1 MFLFYLAYG
10 GTFVYTL
17 FILIYSGR
25 VEVLTTPYKMD
36 KIEAPSIVV
45 CPFGQGKETMVPAGV
60 RNDEVFHVTKYGT
73 KGPERLPVEARI
85 CKYDRTCVCGDLW
98 NFTGKDGQTVW
109 FQDHISRDTEGIG
122 TMGDKSESEMIFR
135 ERIEVTT
142 NVTDGSGDK
151 TLKVGFYDSVDP
163 VPQFFYMGQG
173 GYVLG
178 SLELATWT
186 VADFTFEGM
195 YETVMGIFT
204 GNMGNMT
211 AMARPRHIF
220 RYTSQEVAE
229 DRSKDLP
236 NQSIFSYE
244 MKNFFVE
251 DTVSSETAFS
261 PYTLAYLLMLIVIRS
276 AVVSIFISTMFPEYD
291 PTKDDV
297 KQRENSSAASMM
309 ARYCSCCCSSCLGR
323 REPTE
328 TSRLLPS

>member
-1 MFLFYLAYG
+1 
-10 GTFVYTL
+10 
-17 FILIYSGR
+17 
-25 VEVLTTPYKMD
+25 
-36 KIEAPSIVV
+36 
-45 CPFGQGKETMVPAGV
+45 V

-98 NFTGKDGQTVW
+98 QAAKDDEPIW
-109 FQDHISRDTEGIG
+109 FQDHVSRDTEGIG